1 MPLKLDNSVVSGP
14 LTIVLAD
21 DHALVRAGIRTLLE
35 KIPGVSIVAESGDGR
50 ETVAL
55 VHQHNPDI
63 VMMDISMPALNGLDA
78 TARIV
83 RECPRTKVLILSM
96 HTSEDY
102 VLQALRSGA
111 SGYLLKDAA
120 TAELQL
126 ALVAVRR
133 GETYL
138 SPTISREVL
147 ARYRKLAADP
157 KAEATKTLTPRM
169 REIVQLIAEGRSTK
183 EIAFLLNLSVKTIE
197 THRMHLMARLGV
209 HDVAGVVRY
218 AMRNGLISVDK

>member
-1 MPLKLDNSVVSGP
+1 MPGP
-14 LTIVLAD
+14 LSIILAD

-35 KIPGVSIVAESGDGR
+35 KLPDITILGESGDGR

-55 VHQHNPDI
+55 VNSLAPDI
-63 VMMDISMPALNGLDA
+63 AILDISMPGLNGLDA

-83 RECPRTKVLILSM
+83 KEQPKTKVLILSM
-96 HTSEDY
+96 HTGEDY
-102 VLQALRSGA
+102 VLQALRAGA

-120 TAELQL
+120 TAELRL
-126 ALVAVRR
+126 ALIAVTR

-138 SPTISREVL
+138 SPTISKEVL
-147 ARYRKLAADP
+147 ARHRRQADDP
-157 KAEATKTLTPRM
+157 RADSTKTLTPRM

-197 THRMHLMARLGV
+197 THRMHLMARLNL

-218 AMRNGLISVDK
+218 ALRTGLISADK

>member
-1 MPLKLDNSVVSGP
+1 MPGP
-14 LTIVLAD
+14 LTIILAD

-35 KIPGVSIVAESGDGR
+35 KLPGVSIVAEAGDGR
-50 ETVAL
+50 QTITLAAE
-55 VHQHNPDI
+55 HRPDVVI
-63 VMMDISMPALNGLDA
+63 MDISMPNLNGLDA

-83 RECPRTKVLILSM
+83 KENPDIKVLVLSM
-96 HTSEDY
+96 HTGEDY
-102 VLQALRSGA
+102 VLQALRAGA
-111 SGYLLKDAA
+111 AGYLLKDAA
-120 TAELQL
+120 SEDLSH
-126 ALVAVRR
+126 ALSAVRR

-138 SPTISREVL
+138 SPAISKNVL
-147 ARYRKLAADP
+147 ARFHRQAEDP
-157 KAEATKTLTPRM
+157 RSETTKALTPRM

-218 AMRNGLISVDK
+218 AVRSGMITAEH

>member
-1 MPLKLDNSVVSGP
+1 MPGP
-14 LTIVLAD
+14 LSIILAD

-35 KIPGVSIVAESGDGR
+35 KLPGITILGESGDGR

-55 VHQHNPDI
+55 VNRLAPDVAI
-63 VMMDISMPALNGLDA
+63 LDISMPGLNGLDA

-83 RECPRTKVLILSM
+83 KEQPKTKVLILSM
-96 HTSEDY
+96 HTGEDY
-102 VLQALRSGA
+102 VLQALRAGA

-120 TAELQL
+120 TAELRL
-126 ALVAVRR
+126 ALIAVTRS
-133 GETYL
+133 ETYL
-138 SPTISREVL
+138 SPTISKEVL
-147 ARYRKLAADP
+147 ARHRRQADDPRADP
-157 KAEATKTLTPRM
+157 TKTLTPRM

-197 THRMHLMARLGV
+197 THRMHLMARLNL

-218 AMRNGLISVDK
+218 ALRTGLISADK